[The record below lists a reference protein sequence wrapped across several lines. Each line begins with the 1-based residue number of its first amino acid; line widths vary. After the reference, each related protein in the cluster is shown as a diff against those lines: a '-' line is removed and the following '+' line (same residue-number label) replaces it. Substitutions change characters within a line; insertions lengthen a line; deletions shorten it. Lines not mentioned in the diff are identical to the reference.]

1 MSYTYD
7 DWKKEQEQKKT
18 YTYDDWKKEQIEAEK
33 NKITEKTSKISNYNN
48 AKKQTMKQIGTQIKE
63 LSEVRKQQEEIINNE
78 IKNQVNN
85 INTNFN
91 KANSQNIQLPTA
103 KNTSSNKINNNAAS
117 NYRNTALQEA
127 SKKILPT
134 NIRLS
139 TTEEK
144 ENFNKFKNGDMYKLS
159 NGAIDDR
166 SNIQKVKDG
175 TINNIVAPIGNAGV
189 GIVQSIGNLVNYE
202 DQVFKFGSRML
213 GRAITKNEQAGD
225 TLGNLLYEKKGR
237 ELITGVDS
245 DTYDRDMQALK
256 SWSNETI
263 QRNIENTDN
272 PLSKKIAELAPSVG
286 QNILPMAVTAVNPFA
301 GTTLF
306 MTSAA
311 GGYYDDAIDRGMN
324 ENQAFGYATVMGIA
338 EGGSEA
344 LISGGMV
351 SKVKTA
357 LTGSGLSEAFLNS
370 LGTEI
375 IENFAQEAIIEPLSE
390 GTATLIGGKET
401 ANWDNILQRSINAGI
416 DGILSA
422 VLLKGVSLGIGSANN
437 VMEKINNNQQVTEQD
452 IKKMITDLKKSDK
465 TGYEQT
471 VQGTV
476 DAIMEQIQN
485 NTTNLEQGQAN
496 NTTNLQTQQTTQQE
510 NKTAQ
515 NQTSGQL
522 NDILNNKELPMQS
535 YQYEKSDNV
544 KINNLR
550 QDANK
555 YFNNSEKARNYV
567 NMLEKIIT
575 DKNIEIRLD
584 ANLKTTDG
592 RIANGSYSNGVITI
606 NPNSTRTGEF
616 IAIHELTHAIGT
628 KAMLKM
634 INTYRQSNAE
644 FDTAVKGLLQ
654 NYQGTEI
661 SEEALADISAQLF
674 GNQEF
679 INNIAQN
686 NPNIFQKLYSEIK
699 YLWHQFRGYK
709 NQDQFIEDLYYK
721 WTQAYKSNKKL
732 NQTTNYYFEKVANF
746 SQKEYNN
753 IEEVKLSSSKTWK
766 SLKDTIDSAVKNK
779 EIYPGVNE
787 IVLFDYGDDIF
798 KRYTIYYKDISN
810 WKIADEQVEGD
821 FYEGNRFS
829 KNADEGNGTTRG
841 RQEYNQWNNEQIG
854 YRGKTTENDGIS
866 NKNERNT
873 SANRGYNNEVNRNKE
888 KYSINE
894 NTTKYSIQ
902 ESENNSELSEEAK
915 KQLHRYINM
924 NTEELNK
931 AFSDAIDNKENMLEE
946 YNRLSKEYKEF
957 QNTEEFMDALKNG
970 DYDSEVWSKAG
981 KYADKLRYYNAQYE
995 NYKAQQEAINSLLM
1009 GNETDTR
1016 SSEQIVK
1023 EAEKHFGIT
1032 NNFKETA
1039 YIDINGN
1046 QIDFS
1051 GKHEGGMSGSRSLD
1065 HRQINEIDI
1074 DMQSFIDMGNIR
1086 IIPEGNGINLSIE
1099 PNEKQYTK
1107 LEKYIDS
1114 VNGEIYI
1121 DIDKTRTTYDSIEY
1135 KKGTSTSKIIS
1146 DLQYYFKNGEFPKQS
1161 ELAQF
1166 RYSIRKKIPTWQSY
1180 LEKNYKATGT
1190 RTNLQDIKLPTKNS
1204 NKSSINLPINQSKT
1218 MQEVGAPIVNQK
1230 INFEDD
1236 SLIKESNNIPDETVA
1251 KILTEI
1257 QGQERKKRSLMAF
1270 LKANLIDKGL
1280 VFEKLS
1286 RKANNRELQGKWDY
1300 ILTAEARGQ
1309 NAIGNERYDNNGN
1322 VVSKSLTDIIDEVGE
1337 NTESFYNYMYHQ
1349 LNIDRMTLEERF
1361 SGDTGINYERKSTIK
1376 NKPVFGKSVTAEI
1389 SQKIVNQLE
1398 QQYPEFKNYS
1408 QDVYDFL
1415 DANTQELVDRGV
1427 ISKET
1432 QQLFKDMYPHYVP
1445 ISRIRSTGN
1454 AINVPLDTNRT
1465 GINNPIKRATGGNT
1479 DINPLFATMANRTL
1493 QTYRASAR
1501 NSFGVELKNTL
1512 QSLNQLNQNIENTDI
1527 DSIIDSMSVEEQNDE
1542 LLKKGEKGNNPTFT
1556 VFENGNR
1563 TTYEISE
1570 DMYDA
1575 LKPKNELFKRID
1587 ESKVSKGLV
1596 KFNNFR
1602 RGLLTE
1608 YNPVFSLTN
1617 AIKDFQDILLN
1628 SQHASKTYSKILEAT
1643 AQILKKG
1650 TWYQEYSQNG
1660 GETNSYFKDGEF
1672 DKPKQTIPSKI
1683 KNTVTL
1689 PLRAISSIN
1698 NIVEMTPRLAEYI
1711 ASRENGRS
1719 IETSMLDASRVTTNF
1734 KAGGDF
1740 VKTLNRNGFTFLNA
1754 SVQGFQQQ
1762 IRNIQEANAKGLKG
1776 YAVLA
1781 TKYAI
1786 AGLPVLILN
1795 NMIWGDDDDYEDLQ
1809 DYVKDNYYIIG
1820 KTKNGTFIRIPKG
1833 RAVAT
1838 IQKIVSNAND
1848 FVKNDTIN
1856 SDEVGKVFWEDV
1868 KEDISFARDN
1878 LAPNNP
1884 LENNVLAPIK
1894 QVLSNKTWYGD
1905 DLVPTRLQDKPK
1917 EEQYDET
1924 TDSIS
1929 RWIGETLKVSPMK
1942 VNYLLDQYLGGVGDV
1957 ILPMLTPQAENNVI
1971 EDKFMT
1977 DSTMKSKYP
1986 GEFFEKID
1994 ELKINNNSEKATD
2007 TDILKYKYMSGVQS
2021 EVSKLYKQKRD
2032 IQNSKATDTEKKKQ
2046 LKEVQT
2052 KINSMTKD
2060 ALENVNKVNV
2070 SKNTATVGD
2079 KQYYKSINL
2088 KDGTKEWQKISE
2100 EEIEK
2105 NKNIS
2110 LKTYANY
2117 KEKVAKE
2124 TIAQRK
2130 TGEIKQEG
2138 SLKDKDKIQ
2147 ILLDSN
2153 YSDKEKTGIY
2163 ENYIKSENDS
2173 QYSAVKASG
2182 INITEYLKYKQQE
2195 FESDKK
2201 DDGTL
2206 TGKTVN
2212 KSKQKKVLEY
2222 LNSMKITGNQRLLL
2236 YAMQGYTTTSSQKAQ
2251 LANYVYNLKLS
2262 KDEKLKLYDKFSG
2275 FTVYKNGTVKW

>member
-1 MSYTYD
+1 MDIRERLKKKLTGEIDAEEDFRKYQQRVITER
-7 DWKKEQEQKKT
+7 KEQEK
-18 YTYDDWKKEQIEAEK
+18 
-33 NKITEKTSKISNYNN
+33 
-48 AKKQTMKQIGTQIKE
+48 AKQ
-63 LSEVRKQQEEIINNE
+63 EIINNE
-78 IKNQVNN
+78 IKKQVNN
-85 INTNFN
+85 INSNFIKSNPQTVTLPMTNN
-91 KANSQNIQLPTA
+91 AKSSQKNTILPTNVRLA
-103 KNTSSNKINNNAAS
+103 TEEEKEIEQKYNINKTPLDKALYVGKSTGAGLVTGTAGIAQAGITDVANNLNKGSKSDKNILELTSDFGNSLNGILNPVVPFNNMINKIPERISNYISTIADKDKSIIEKIGSLITDTSSEALNNTVPKNIIN
-117 NYRNTALQEA
+117 TGTQLVG
-127 SKKILPT
+127 KILPT
-134 NIRLS
+134 AGSEAMKLNNVIAEPINEMNQ
-139 TTEEK
+139 TIAEE
-144 ENFNKFKNGDMYKLS
+144 GQYYD
-159 NGAIDDR
+159 
-166 SNIQKVKDG
+166 KVTQTAG
-175 TINNIVAPIGNAGV
+175 QVGQVVGNMLP
-189 GIVQSIGNLVNYE
+189 SIGVT
-202 DQVFKFGSRML
+202 
-213 GRAITKNEQAGD
+213 AITKNPTMGLATMGISVKGQATQEALNKGAELDEAVKIGDTKAMIEVGTEMLTGGVNIFGKGALDDLVERGINGKVKNQVLNYLTKQGVGISGEILEEVISD
-225 TLGNLLYEKKGR
+225 TLG
-237 ELITGVDS
+237 TV
-245 DTYDRDMQALK
+245 
-256 SWSNETI
+256 
-263 QRNIENTDN
+263 
-272 PLSKKIAELAPSVG
+272 
-286 QNILPMAVTAVNPFA
+286 
-301 GTTLF
+301 
-306 MTSAA
+306 
-311 GGYYDDAIDRGMN
+311 ID
-324 ENQAFGYATVMGIA
+324 
-338 EGGSEA
+338 
-344 LISGGMV
+344 
-351 SKVKTA
+351 K
-357 LTGSGLSEAFLNS
+357 
-370 LGTEI
+370 
-375 IENFAQEAIIEPLSE
+375 
-390 GTATLIGGKET
+390 
-401 ANWDNILQRSINAGI
+401 
-416 DGILSA
+416 
-422 VLLKGVSLGIGSANN
+422 
-437 VMEKINNNQQVTEQD
+437 
-452 IKKMITDLKKSDK
+452 
-465 TGYEQT
+465 
-471 VQGTV
+471 GTV
-476 DAIMEQIQN
+476 DPDANYTWEDFGDTAITTILSTIVLNALGGGYTKNAYNQNIEEMQAYNIQQKLQEAQDIINNVQNQQGPIN
-485 NTTNLEQGQAN
+485 NTTNTQA
-496 NTTNLQTQQTTQQE
+496 QQIMQEE
-510 NKTAQ
+510 NKVAKNELSNEITDISETIRKFRKAKKRIDRNTVTNIVNSLDIKLKDGSIKIQ
-515 NQTSGQL
+515 NTEMENKSGHNITPKFINIDKIFEDL
-522 NDILNNKELPMQS
+522 NKDNRKTLRKEAIDKALNLFRDKI
-535 YQYEKSDNV
+535 V
-544 KINNLR
+544 KIKDIKDLAQIRKEGIKKTFSGDVTN
-550 QDANK
+550 D
-555 YFNNSEKARNYV
+555 
-567 NMLEKIIT
+567 KI
-575 DKNIEIRLD
+575 
-584 ANLKTTDG
+584 
-592 RIANGSYSNGVITI
+592 
-606 NPNSTRTGEF
+606 
-616 IAIHELTHAIGT
+616 
-628 KAMLKM
+628 
-634 INTYRQSNAE
+634 QSA
-644 FDTAVKGLLQ
+644 
-654 NYQGTEI
+654 
-661 SEEALADISAQLF
+661 
-674 GNQEF
+674 
-679 INNIAQN
+679 
-686 NPNIFQKLYSEIK
+686 
-699 YLWHQFRGYK
+699 
-709 NQDQFIEDLYYK
+709 
-721 WTQAYKSNKKL
+721 
-732 NQTTNYYFEKVANF
+732 
-746 SQKEYNN
+746 NN
-753 IEEVKLSSSKTWK
+753 IEDIIKEGIYQYTTKNENENNGLLYHHFFTPVNFEGNNGLVRIVIKEDINDPISKNRFYYHQLEFIDNMKEESNSVLPSKSPNKNVELNSSNITNSITPSNENVKPTNYSMQNGQKNTQILPTPNKTI
-766 SLKDTIDSAVKNK
+766 KDNVLPTASQSVKNT
-779 EIYPGVNE
+779 
-787 IVLFDYGDDIF
+787 VLL
-798 KRYTIYYKDISN
+798 T
-810 WKIADEQVEGD
+810 
-821 FYEGNRFS
+821 
-829 KNADEGNGTTRG
+829 
-841 RQEYNQWNNEQIG
+841 
-854 YRGKTTENDGIS
+854 
-866 NKNERNT
+866 
-873 SANRGYNNEVNRNKE
+873 
-888 KYSINE
+888 
-894 NTTKYSIQ
+894 
-902 ESENNSELSEEAK
+902 
-915 KQLHRYINM
+915 
-924 NTEELNK
+924 
-931 AFSDAIDNKENMLEE
+931 
-946 YNRLSKEYKEF
+946 
-957 QNTEEFMDALKNG
+957 
-970 DYDSEVWSKAG
+970 
-981 KYADKLRYYNAQYE
+981 
-995 NYKAQQEAINSLLM
+995 
-1009 GNETDTR
+1009 
-1016 SSEQIVK
+1016 
-1023 EAEKHFGIT
+1023 
-1032 NNFKETA
+1032 
-1039 YIDINGN
+1039 
-1046 QIDFS
+1046 
-1051 GKHEGGMSGSRSLD
+1051 
-1065 HRQINEIDI
+1065 
-1074 DMQSFIDMGNIR
+1074 
-1086 IIPEGNGINLSIE
+1086 
-1099 PNEKQYTK
+1099 PN
-1107 LEKYIDS
+1107 
-1114 VNGEIYI
+1114 
-1121 DIDKTRTTYDSIEY
+1121 
-1135 KKGTSTSKIIS
+1135 
-1146 DLQYYFKNGEFPKQS
+1146 
-1161 ELAQF
+1161 
-1166 RYSIRKKIPTWQSY
+1166 
-1180 LEKNYKATGT
+1180 
-1190 RTNLQDIKLPTKNS
+1190 
-1204 NKSSINLPINQSKT
+1204 KT
-1218 MQEVGAPIVNQK
+1218 MKDVGAPILNKK

-1251 KILTEI
+1251 KILTET

-1300 ILTAEARGQ
+1300 TLTAEARGQ
-1309 NAIGNERYDNNGN
+1309 NAIGNARYDNNGN

-1398 QQYPEFKNYS
+1398 QQYPEFKNYA

-1465 GINNPIKRATGGNT
+1465 GINNPIKRAKGGNT

-1512 QSLNQLNQNIENTDI
+1512 HSLNQLNQNVENSDI

-1556 VFENGNR
+1556 VFENGNK

-1575 LKPKNELFKRID
+1575 LKSKNELFKRID

-1628 SQHASKTYSKILEAT
+1628 SQHASKTYSKIPEAT

-1683 KNTVTL
+1683 KNTVIL

-2088 KDGTKEWQKISE
+2088 KDGTKEWQKLSE

-2173 QYSAVKASG
+2173 QYGAVKASG
-2182 INITEYLKYKQQE
+2182 MDITEYLEFKTQE

-2206 TGKTVN
+2206 TGQTVSN
-2212 KSKQKKVLEY
+2212 SKKKKIVEY

-2236 YAMQGYTTTSSQKAQ
+2236 YAMQGYTTTASQKTQ
-2251 LANYVYNLKLS
+2251 LANYVQGLDLS
-2262 KDEKLKLYDKFSG
+2262 KREKLKLYDKFSG
-2275 FTVYKNGTVKW
+2275 FTVYKNGTVRW